1 MTFLR
6 NAWYCFGWSHEISR
20 QPLSRTILATPIVL
34 FRKEDRSAVALGDTC
49 PHRFAPLHLG
59 ELRGDAIE
67 CPYHGLQFGEN
78 GACILNPHGGPIART
93 LKVRSFPVVERHQV
107 VWIWMGEPGSA
118 DPMRIPDCSHN
129 DDPAFKTFFGQVHVG
144 GHYELVNDN
153 LLDLT
158 HVRFLHKTFQAP
170 NSGIFEHDVVQEGR
184 TVTSVYNIRD
194 TQKSAMLEMM
204 WPDGPEHV
212 DIFSVMRWDAP
223 SNLLQKNCNTGAG
236 LSEDDGIVAFTS
248 HLITPETETSSNY
261 FFSYSRNWRREDA
274 DFEEALRGGI
284 EHAIRDDDAAM
295 IQHVQRRM
303 GPTGDL
309 MSLRPVVLSTD
320 SAAIRA
326 RRILVKL
333 IREESKSEGARTGTD
348 PVAPVAASAPVPVE
362 SLGAAD

>member
-6 NAWYCFGWSHEISR
+6 CAWYCFGWSHEISR

-34 FRKEDRSAVALGDTC
+34 FRKEDGSAVALGDTC

-67 CPYHGLQFGEN
+67 CRYHGLQFGEN
-78 GACILNPHGGPIART
+78 GACILNPHGPIART
-93 LKVRSFPVVERHQV
+93 LKVRPFPVVERQQV

-118 DPMRIPDCSHN
+118 DPMLIPDCSHN

-158 HVRFLHKTFQAP
+158 HVRFLHKSFQAP
-170 NSGIFEHDVVQEGR
+170 NSGIFEHNVVQQGR

-194 TQKSAMLEMM
+194 TEKSAMLEMM
-204 WPDGPEHV
+204 WPEGPGRV

-223 SNLLQKNCNTGAG
+223 SNLLQKNCNTGVG
-236 LSEDDGIVAFTS
+236 ISEDDGIVAFTS

-261 FFSYSRNWRREDA
+261 FFSYSRNWRREDPA
-274 DFEEALRGGI
+274 FEAALRGGI

-295 IQHVQRRM
+295 IQHIQRRM

-326 RRILVKL
+326 RRILAKL
-333 IREESKSEGARTGTD
+333 ISEESQSEGPRKEAA
-348 PVAPVAASAPVPVE
+348 APEVASAPIPAPVK
-362 SLGAAD
+362 SLEGAGG